1 MFGYGVK
8 DNKLSEAVVAI
19 AYRYAKQRLCK
30 MRDLDL
36 SDALDYGVARS
47 RYHNRIAEALDCD
60 RELVEAA
67 FTKAA
72 GKVNHPEMAETDE
85 DFTKVF
91 DAFCENLLEVALR
104 EDPKDRHPNRLHLEE
119 ISNIR
124 LTGIPN
130 LTMPNMMDQQ
140 THNI

>member
-8 DNKLSEAVVAI
+8 DNKLSEAVVAL

-72 GKVNHPEMAETDE
+72 GKVNHPELAETDE
-85 DFTKVF
+85 EFTRVF
-91 DAFCENLLEVALR
+91 DAFCENLLEVALH
-104 EDPKDRHPNRLHLEE
+104 EDPKDRHPNRLNLEE

-130 LTMPNMMDQQ
+130 LAN
-140 THNI
+140 

>member
-36 SDALDYGVARS
+36 SDALDYGVVRS
-47 RYHNRIAEALDCD
+47 TLHCRIAEALDCD

-72 GKVNHPEMAETDE
+72 GKVNHPDMSATDAE
-85 DFTKVF
+85 FTKVF

-104 EDPKDRHPNRLHLEE
+104 EDPKDRHPNRLNLEE
-119 ISNIR
+119 ISNIS

-130 LTMPNMMDQQ
+130 LAN
-140 THNI
+140 

>member
-8 DNKLSEAVVAI
+8 DNKLSKAVVSI

-36 SDALDYGVARS
+36 SDALNYGVVRS
-47 RYHNRIAEALDCD
+47 TLHCRIAEALDCD
-60 RELVEAA
+60 RELVEDA

-72 GKVNHPEMAETDE
+72 GNVNHPEMSATDAE
-85 DFTKVF
+85 FTKVF

-104 EDPKDRHPNRLHLEE
+104 EDPKDRHPNRLHLDE
-119 ISNIR
+119 ISNIQ

-130 LTMPNMMDQQ
+130 LTN
-140 THNI
+140 

>member
-1 MFGYGVK
+1 MK
-8 DNKLSEAVVAI
+8 AI
-19 AYRYAKQRLCK
+19 DQ
-30 MRDLDL
+30 DLLLLKNED
-36 SDALDYGVARS
+36 DTRALGL
-47 RYHNRIAEALDCD
+47 RIAEALDCD
-60 RELVEAA
+60 RELVETA

-85 DFTKVF
+85 DFTGVF

-119 ISNIR
+119 ISNIS

-130 LTMPNMMDQQ
+130 LAN
-140 THNI
+140 

>member
-8 DNKLSEAVVAI
+8 DNKLSEGVVAI

-36 SDALDYGVARS
+36 SDALDYGVVRS
-47 RYHNRIAEALDCD
+47 TLHCRIAEALDCD

-72 GKVNHPEMAETDE
+72 GKVNHPEMSETDE

-104 EDPKDRHPNRLHLEE
+104 ADPKDRHPNRLNLEE

-130 LTMPNMMDQQ
+130 LAN
-140 THNI
+140 

>member
-19 AYRYAKQRLCK
+19 AYRYAKQRLCR
-30 MRDLDL
+30 MRGLDL
-36 SDALDYGVARS
+36 SDALDYGVVRS
-47 RYHNRIAEALDCD
+47 TLHCRIAEALDCD

-72 GKVNHPEMAETDE
+72 GKVNHPELAETDE
-85 DFTKVF
+85 EFTKVF

-104 EDPKDRHPNRLHLEE
+104 ADPKDRHPNRLNLEE
-119 ISNIR
+119 ISNIS

-130 LTMPNMMDQQ
+130 LAN
-140 THNI
+140 

>member
-8 DNKLSEAVVAI
+8 DNKLSEGVVAI

-36 SDALDYGVARS
+36 SDALDYGVVRS
-47 RYHNRIAEALDCD
+47 TLHCRIAEALDCD

-72 GKVNHPEMAETDE
+72 GKVNHPELAETDE

-104 EDPKDRHPNRLHLEE
+104 EDPKDRHPDRLDLEE

-124 LTGIPN
+124 LTGLPN
-130 LTMPNMMDQQ
+130 LTN
-140 THNI
+140 

>member
-8 DNKLSEAVVAI
+8 DNKLSEATIAI

-36 SDALDYGVARS
+36 SDALNYGVVRS
-47 RYHNRIAEALDCD
+47 TLHCRIAEALDCD

-72 GKVNHPEMAETDE
+72 GNVNHPEMSATDA

-104 EDPKDRHPNRLHLEE
+104 EDPKDRHPNRLNLEE
-119 ISNIR
+119 ISNIS

-130 LTMPNMMDQQ
+130 LAN
-140 THNI
+140 

>member
-36 SDALDYGVARS
+36 SDALDYGVVRS
-47 RYHNRIAEALDCD
+47 TLHCRIAEALDCD
-60 RELVEAA
+60 RELVEEA
-67 FTKAA
+67 FAKAA
-72 GKVNHPEMAETDE
+72 GKVDHPEMSATDAE
-85 DFTKVF
+85 FTKVF

-104 EDPKDRHPNRLHLEE
+104 EDPKDRHPDRLDLDE

-124 LTGIPN
+124 LTGLPN
-130 LTMPNMMDQQ
+130 LT
-140 THNI
+140 T

>member
-1 MFGYGVK
+1 MFGCGVK
-8 DNKLSEAVVAI
+8 NNKLSEAVVAI

-30 MRDLDL
+30 LRDLDL

-72 GKVNHPEMAETDE
+72 GKVNHQEMTSTDA

-104 EDPKDRHPNRLHLEE
+104 EDPKDRHPNRLNLDE
-119 ISNIR
+119 ISNIQ

-130 LTMPNMMDQQ
+130 LT
-140 THNI
+140 T

>member
-8 DNKLSEAVVAI
+8 NNKLSEAVVAI

-36 SDALDYGVARS
+36 SDALDYGVVRS
-47 RYHNRIAEALDCD
+47 TLHCRIAEALDCD
-60 RELVEAA
+60 RELVEDA

-72 GKVNHPEMAETDE
+72 GNVNHPEMAATDA

-104 EDPKDRHPNRLHLEE
+104 EDPKDRHPNRITQKQLNE
-119 ISNIR
+119 IENE
-124 LTGIPN
+124 LWE
-130 LTMPNMMDQQ
+130 LAEMPEL
-140 THNI
+140 

>member
-1 MFGYGVK
+1 MNFGYGVK

-30 MRDLDL
+30 IRDLDL
-36 SDALDYGVARS
+36 SYALNYGVVRS
-47 RYHNRIAEALDCD
+47 TLHCRIAEALDCD

-72 GKVNHPEMAETDE
+72 GKVNHPELAETDE

-91 DAFCENLLEVALR
+91 NAFCENLLEVALR
-104 EDPKDRHPNRLHLEE
+104 EDPKDRHPNRLRLDE
-119 ISNIR
+119 ISNIQ

-130 LTMPNMMDQQ
+130 LTN
-140 THNI
+140 

>member
-1 MFGYGVK
+1 MNFGYGVK

-30 MRDLDL
+30 MCDLDL
-36 SDALDYGVARS
+36 SDALNYGVVRS
-47 RYHNRIAEALDCD
+47 TLHCRISEALDCD

-67 FTKAA
+67 FAKAA
-72 GKVNHPEMAETDE
+72 GNVNHPELAETDE

-104 EDPKDRHPNRLHLEE
+104 EDPKDRHPNRLNLEE

-130 LTMPNMMDQQ
+130 LTN
-140 THNI
+140 

>member
-30 MRDLDL
+30 MHDLDL
-36 SDALDYGVARS
+36 SDALDYGVAHS

-72 GKVNHPEMAETDE
+72 GKVNHPEMSETDE

-119 ISNIR
+119 ISSIP
-124 LTGIPN
+124 LTGIPSMG
-130 LTMPNMMDQQ
+130 MPN
-140 THNI
+140 TAN